1 MFYYG
6 MNLLKE
12 AIVITALNLK
22 ELEEQL
28 EEMRLAWIDIVI
40 KKGIFSTDALQLSQT
55 LDKKIHEYYCLQKN
69 LLTDKSD
76 S

>member
-1 MFYYG
+1 MG
-6 MNLLKE
+6 LLKE

-22 ELEEQL
+22 ELQEQL

-40 KKGIFSTDALQLSQT
+40 KKGIFSTDALQLSQA

-69 LLTDKSD
+69 LLIDKSD
-76 S
+76 C